1 MLTFI
6 LDRKKKTENFYHI
19 ISEYANKLLNTF
31 VPILLWMK
39 QIFSKINKTIQKST
53 RTINE
58 IKMIAQLI

>member
-1 MLTFI
+1 
-6 LDRKKKTENFYHI
+6 
-19 ISEYANKLLNTF
+19 
-31 VPILLWMK
+31 MK